1 MRGKNMAR
9 RITDVASRTGEPI
22 LKQPLLEL
30 CSDRRILIEHHRGI
44 GAYSSTEISVKVKF
58 GSITICGT
66 GLEICRMTGDQLV
79 IAGSVEA
86 VTLIK
91 GSDL

>member
-1 MRGKNMAR
+1 MRGKDIAE
-9 RITDVASRTGEPI
+9 RITNVASRTGESL

-30 CSDRRILIEHHRGI
+30 CSDRRILIEHHKGI

-58 GSITICGT
+58 GSINICGN
-66 GLEICRMTGDQLV
+66 GLEICRMTGEQLIV
-79 IAGSVEA
+79 IGSIEA